1 MNETIE
7 YIKKVKGE
15 ILVDFKEDDSGPLK
29 YYSFKFRPLNGDDGH
44 KVVIKANNISFV
56 KQDKD
61 LVNVFKVIGF
71 EKIIGKKLLEY
82 EDWHAEVLTDTGNI
96 TAPQY
101 NITLIFEEGYAVEV
115 ENYQ

>member
-7 YIKKVKGE
+7 LVKNVKGE
-15 ILVDFKEDDSGPLK
+15 ILTDFKEDDTGPVK
-29 YYSFKFRPLNGDDGH
+29 YYTFKFRPLNEDDDH
-44 KVVIKANNISFV
+44 KFVLKANNISFV
-56 KQDKD
+56 KQDRD
-61 LVNVFKVIGF
+61 LVNVFKVTGF

-82 EDWHAEVLTDTGNI
+82 EDWHDEVLTDTGNI

-101 NITLIFEEGYAVEV
+101 NITMIFEDGYVIEI